1 MTTGIIIQARMTSK
15 RFPGKSMALLAGKP
29 VLRHVIERCTKVHGI
44 DRVVVA
50 MPDTKESQPM
60 AELCVDVGQIGV
72 VFGPE
77 DDVLERYYL
86 AASDWNMN
94 TIMRITADCPL
105 IDPKRCHNVLIS
117 HYWYKDN
124 YTSNGIDCEVF
135 SFSMLERA
143 HKSATDPYDR
153 EHVTPWMKREVANC
167 VDYPEDIQRLEARLV
182 KSN

>member
-29 VLRHVIERCTKVHGI
+29 VLQHVIERCQKVHGI
-44 DRVVVA
+44 DKIVVA
-50 MPDTKESQPM
+50 MPATEESIPM
-60 AELCVDVGQIGV
+60 IDLCWVIDVPVSCGS
-72 VFGPE
+72 E
-77 DDVLERYYL
+77 DDVLRRYYT
-86 AASDWNMN
+86 AALNEELT

-117 HYWYKDN
+117 HYWYKDD

-135 SFSMLERA
+135 SFAMLERA
-143 HKSATDPYDR
+143 HKGATDPYDR
-153 EHVTPWMKREVANC
+153 EHVTPWMKREVAKC